1 MPAPKWYKRRP
12 TLGARNSARQRGG
25 PCSQASG
32 EPERTAHAAGALSR
46 PRAASA
52 TFRPRI
58 CSTNLSPPL
67 QTALGRTRG
76 ILVAC
81 RSLSPGSVLSVHLQG
96 GRPSRTPAHQ
106 NPPNIVGV
114 SFSLRGKQ
122 MLSNSYLGETNR
134 TKMKRSDYSYQ
145 DQACMNLTPSG
156 HRQAAWL
163 HVPTATRVARAVR
176 SAAAGSACSG

>member
-32 EPERTAHAAGALSR
+32 EPKRTAHAAGALSR

-58 CSTNLSPPL
+58 GSTILSPPL

-81 RSLSPGSVLSVHLQG
+81 RSLSPGSALSVHSDEG
-96 GRPSRTPAHQ
+96 VPIHCPPKSAKYCRRTYEKLFQ
-106 NPPNIVGV
+106 FQFV
-114 SFSLRGKQ
+114 
-122 MLSNSYLGETNR
+122 
-134 TKMKRSDYSYQ
+134 YSQ
-145 DQACMNLTPSG
+145 PI
-156 HRQAAWL
+156 RIE
-163 HVPTATRVARAVR
+163 AVR
-176 SAAAGSACSG
+176 GQDPLAFIFVRETWSKQQTL